1 MNLGGGGEAEAGMGK
16 QVRAKRV
23 TPATQ
28 CVQAANLRIQ
38 PATCRAQTAAPRDKA
53 CNPMHGSHAWQVRAK
68 LRRAFVA
75 FDTDGSGSISLAELE
90 AAFRQCGIFVPDAA
104 LKRMFRDADVDR
116 SGAIELAEFEA
127 LARRQGLQA
136 ATCNPAC
143 AAGCNPARSS
153 LQPHAAT
160 PRVAGCSRRPTRAL
174 PSLAPAT
181 AAPPPRS
188 SRRSRR
194 GRPG

>member
-1 MNLGGGGEAEAGMGK
+1 
-16 QVRAKRV
+16 
-23 TPATQ
+23 
-28 CVQAANLRIQ
+28 
-38 PATCRAQTAAPRDKA
+38 
-53 CNPMHGSHAWQVRAK
+53 MHGSHVWQVRAK

-136 ATCNPAC
+136 ATLRVLQAATLRAGACNPT
-143 AAGCNPARSS
+143 
-153 LQPHAAT
+153 LQPHVSQAARADQHG
-160 PRVAGCSRRPTRAL
+160 PRPASPQRRQRHSQGLRGAREGDGPPRRL
-174 PSLAPAT
+174 R
-181 AAPPPRS
+181 AAPSPHDAGHRS
-188 SRRSRR
+188 
-194 GRPG
+194 

>member
-1 MNLGGGGEAEAGMGK
+1 VQKARPLLTHPAAQQAPVNLAGGAEAEAGMGK
-16 QVRAKRV
+16 
-23 TPATQ
+23 
-28 CVQAANLRIQ
+28 
-38 PATCRAQTAAPRDKA
+38 
-53 CNPMHGSHAWQVRAK
+53 QVRAK

-90 AAFRQCGIFVPDAA
+90 AAFRQCGIFVPDDA

-127 LARRQGLQA
+127 LARRHGLQTATLCVLQA
-136 ATCNPAC
+136 AGCSPMCATSCNPV
-143 AAGCNPARSS
+143 RSS

-160 PRVAGCSRRPTRAL
+160 ACVAGCSRRPRRAP
-174 PSLAPAT
+174 PSLAPAMV
-181 AAPPPRS
+181 APQPRS

-194 GRPG
+194 VRPG